1 MKTII
6 NKYILGFVLLTT
18 LISACTNDFLD
29 KYPQDKP
36 SPANYLTDEASA
48 KKVVIACYNPWTR
61 ANLGNMHFKEFIILA
76 DALTDDSDVRLN
88 GGARIQMRNWDFQP
102 NHEVM
107 RDWWIYI
114 YQSVNAANYAIT
126 QIPTLLEKGLTQDK
140 LNPYIAEA
148 RFMRAY
154 DYLVLTTFYG
164 EVPLIDHPLSSFEE
178 FSQPRASIE
187 SIYTQIISDLEF
199 AKEKLLD
206 NDKAYKGTPTKATAA
221 AFLAKA
227 YLYKKDFVKA
237 EAAARSAVTIAE
249 ANGYKLIDDYN
260 SIFSIANEGNAELL
274 FYFPFVRNSEL
285 YSTTMSV
292 ERGVRDIPA
301 QLNHIQGG
309 EGWGYALPDR
319 DLYDAFEQGDPR
331 RGYTILAP
339 GDVFGIYNS
348 PSSFTYTHKKYDN
361 KGTLINYQKT
371 YKTGDTVRYD
381 YQWSPTGMNVKKL
394 TENVGGLTNVRYG
407 GIDIP
412 AMRMADLYLIL
423 AEALAEQGKA
433 EALTW
438 VNKVRARASVKM
450 PAKTTADGSLR
461 DIVRHERRVEFGM
474 EGQRIFDLLRWDA
487 VKEVFGNGSK
497 VKLHFYSD
505 FITDPSNRFRNP
517 TSGLAKYPTAHIL
530 FPIPQDE
537 LDQNKTII
545 SNNPGY

>member
-178 FSQPRASIE
+178 FSQPRAV
-187 SIYTQIISDLEF
+187 Y
-199 AKEKLLD
+199 
-206 NDKAYKGTPTKATAA
+206 
-221 AFLAKA
+221 
-227 YLYKKDFVKA
+227 
-237 EAAARSAVTIAE
+237 
-249 ANGYKLIDDYN
+249 
-260 SIFSIANEGNAELL
+260 
-274 FYFPFVRNSEL
+274 
-285 YSTTMSV
+285 
-292 ERGVRDIPA
+292 
-301 QLNHIQGG
+301 
-309 EGWGYALPDR
+309 
-319 DLYDAFEQGDPR
+319 
-331 RGYTILAP
+331 
-339 GDVFGIYNS
+339 
-348 PSSFTYTHKKYDN
+348 
-361 KGTLINYQKT
+361 
-371 YKTGDTVRYD
+371 
-381 YQWSPTGMNVKKL
+381 
-394 TENVGGLTNVRYG
+394 
-407 GIDIP
+407 
-412 AMRMADLYLIL
+412 
-423 AEALAEQGKA
+423 
-433 EALTW
+433 
-438 VNKVRARASVKM
+438 
-450 PAKTTADGSLR
+450 
-461 DIVRHERRVEFGM
+461 
-474 EGQRIFDLLRWDA
+474 
-487 VKEVFGNGSK
+487 
-497 VKLHFYSD
+497 
-505 FITDPSNRFRNP
+505 
-517 TSGLAKYPTAHIL
+517 
-530 FPIPQDE
+530 
-537 LDQNKTII
+537 
-545 SNNPGY
+545 